1 MYANLVV
8 GISGLAADRDAV
20 ALAKA
25 LAARDGVLTLVNVR
39 LVGTVPAKGST
50 GAYEASESE
59 HSYELLQCQ
68 RQAYAKEADVV
79 SVAAVTVGAGL
90 HHVAENLA
98 ADLIVVGGCHRGP
111 VGRVLAGDDAR
122 AALHHAPCAVAVAP
136 RGHGKRAAPIR
147 TIGVAYD
154 GSEPGEVALAHSAL
168 LAMELGAK
176 LRVRE
181 IVELRVYGAA
191 GLASA
196 AAMIDDPD
204 AVAAAAREHMGEV
217 PGAEIEVVVGAA
229 LLELT
234 NLTDEVDL
242 MVCGS
247 RQQGPAK
254 RVLLGSTSD
263 HLARHAH
270 SPLLVTPRSDEKHV
284 AAWHELRDAA
294 TV

>member
-168 LAMELGAK
+168 LAMELW
-176 LRVRE
+176 RCSPR
-181 IVELRVYGAA
+181 
-191 GLASA
+191 
-196 AAMIDDPD
+196 
-204 AVAAAAREHMGEV
+204 AVNK
-217 PGAEIEVVVGAA
+217 GAA
-229 LLELT
+229 LAAANPANASRRDMRVICFSLRGNAGCDRYGLT
-234 NLTDEVDL
+234 ILHFGH
-242 MVCGS
+242 CGM
-247 RQQGPAK
+247 QKQ
-254 RVLLGSTSD
+254 TIQ
-263 HLARHAH
+263 
-270 SPLLVTPRSDEKHV
+270 
-284 AAWHELRDAA
+284 
-294 TV
+294 